1 MPLEDSELEV
11 REFKTARGATPKF
24 SVQTKAGDVFG
35 TFDTPNSAENFKQHL
50 NLWRDKHALRERIAE
65 LKSLRNQDRY
75 TNRDSYADVR
85 IHKLQGQLNALE
97 GKDEYQP

>member
-50 NLWRDKHALRERIAE
+50 NLWRDKHALRERITTLRDLWWLNPAGDSINIHITRKIEE
-65 LKSLRNQDRY
+65 LE
-75 TNRDSYADVR
+75 
-85 IHKLQGQLNALE
+85 GQLNALE
-97 GKDEYQP
+97 GKKS